1 MLAVEQ
7 VVPVLHTRDVD
18 DLPCPVELGDGD
30 LGQPDQADLALILD
44 LPRTHL
50 TTGSSISA

>member
-1 MLAVEQ
+1 VLAVEQ

-18 DLPCPVELGDGD
+18 DLPGPVELGDGD

-44 LPRTHL
+44 LPRAHL